1 MSYGSSVLEVGSD
14 GTVYENAIP
23 FHFLALPLLFGE
35 CDCAFFAVINTHLE
49 EQYLLWF
56 AGCR

>member
-23 FHFLALPLLFGE
+23 FHFLALSFIVWGM
-35 CDCAFFAVINTHLE
+35 
-49 EQYLLWF
+49 
-56 AGCR
+56 